1 MTIENA
7 LKILNETEAT
17 ISAYRNA
24 MATISYDGSTIAP
37 AGSAASRA
45 DTMAVLS
52 QACYQLSMS
61 EDMKNTLYFLK
72 EHMDELNDLDAR
84 RVKMLVKDFDR
95 MSKIPM
101 DEYVAYSRLLST
113 SDAVWHEAKAKNDF
127 AMFLPYLEQVFA
139 TAKKFAG
146 YIAPEKDPFAVYL
159 DDCEEGFTR
168 EAADA
173 FFNKVKEDLVPL
185 IHKIKAAAPID
196 DSFLHLTYPE
206 ADQAKITEIL
216 MDKLLID
223 RNHCAWGTTEHP
235 FTTSFSKYN
244 VRLTTHFYENNL
256 DFGISSTA
264 HEAGHAQYELNCKD
278 ELYNTCLSG
287 GASTAMHECSSR
299 FFENMI
305 GRDFGF
311 MSTLLP
317 EIQKIFPE
325 QLKDVT
331 AEQFYRA
338 CNKVVEP
345 SMIRIRADELTY
357 SLHILIR
364 YEMERMYFDGELEC
378 KDFPAKWNE
387 LYKQY
392 LDVDVP
398 NDTDGVLQDT
408 HWGSGLIGYFPSYSL
423 GSAYAAQIYDAMTE
437 KFDVKAAL
445 ATGNIQPIFD
455 YLKENLWQYGASR
468 TADELLNAMTGKSF
482 DPSHYTNYLVKKF
495 SALYNI

>member
-17 ISAYRNA
+17 IGAYHNA
-24 MATISYDGSTIAP
+24 MATISYDGSTVAP
-37 AGSAASRA
+37 SGSAASRA

-61 EDMKNTLYFLK
+61 DSMKETLYFLRDN
-72 EHMDELNDLDAR
+72 MSELSDKDQR
-84 RVKMLVKDFDR
+84 RVKQLVKDFDR

-113 SDAVWHEAKAKNDF
+113 SESAWHEAKANNDF
-127 AMFLPYLEQVFA
+127 ASFLPYLEQVFA
-139 TAKKFAG
+139 TSKKFAG

-173 FFNKVKEDLVPL
+173 FFGKIKEDLVPL
-185 IHKIKAAAPID
+185 IHKVRAAQPID
-196 DSFLHLTYPE
+196 DSFLHQSFDT
-206 ADQAKITEIL
+206 AKQAKITEIL

-223 RNHCAWGTTEHP
+223 RTRCAWGTTEHP

-256 DFGISSTA
+256 DFGISSTI
-264 HEAGHAQYELNCKD
+264 HEAGHAQYELNCAD
-278 ELYNTCLSG
+278 EFYNTCLQG

-305 GRDFGF
+305 GRSFGF
-311 MSTLLP
+311 LSSLLP
-317 EIQKIFPE
+317 EVQKIFPE

-331 AEQFYRA
+331 AEQFYSA

-345 SMIRIRADELTY
+345 SMIRIQADELTY

-392 LDVDVP
+392 LGVDVP
-398 NDTDGVLQDT
+398 DDTNGVLQDT

-423 GSAYAAQIYDAMTE
+423 GSAYAAQIYDAMME
-437 KFDVKAAL
+437 KFDVKAVL
-445 ATGNIQPIFD
+445 ASGNIQPIFD
-455 YLKENLWQYGASR
+455 YLKENLWQYGSSR

-495 SALYNI
+495 SALYNV